1 MTATEVAEACRV
13 AHERLTALPPAFHY
27 HDVTHTF
34 RVVLP
39 AARRYA
45 RAERLD
51 EREQGLAVVAAA
63 MHDVGFVETY
73 QGHEAAGAR
82 LAERTLGEMG
92 VDPEE
97 IAAVTGMILAT
108 RLPQRPHNAL
118 ERIVADA
125 DLDVLGR
132 TDFLQLNG
140 LLREELALRGQALS
154 DAEWFGRQVEF
165 LLQHRYFTDSARR
178 ARGAR
183 KAVNLARL
191 EQLLRRAMLS

>member
-1 MTATEVAEACRV
+1 MTAAAVARACRM
-13 AHERLTALPPAFHY
+13 AHDSLATLPDAFRY

-45 RAERLD
+45 RA
-51 EREQGLAVVAAA
+51 QGLDARHKGLVVVAAA

-82 LAERTLGEMG
+82 IAERTLGALE
-92 VDPEE
+92 VDLEE
-97 IAAVTGMILAT
+97 IGAITGMILAT
-108 RLPQRPHNAL
+108 RLPQRPHTAL

-132 TDFLQLNG
+132 TDFLELNDR
-140 LLREELALRGQALS
+140 LREELALRGQAVS
-154 DAEWFGRQVEF
+154 DAEWFGSQVEF
-165 LLQHRYFTDSARR
+165 LRQHRYFTDGARR

-191 EQLLRRAMLS
+191 EQLLRRASLS

>member
-1 MTATEVAEACRV
+1 MTAAEVAEASRI
-13 AHERLTALPPAFHY
+13 AHDRLATLTEAFRY
-27 HDVTHTF
+27 HDIAHTF

-45 RAERLD
+45 RAERID
-51 EREQGLAVVAAA
+51 ARDQGLVVVAAA

-73 QGHEAAGAR
+73 EGHEAAGAR
-82 LAERTLGEMG
+82 IAERTLAALK
-92 VDPEE
+92 VDPAE

-108 RLPQRPHNAL
+108 RLPQRPHTAL

-132 TDFLQLNG
+132 TDFLELNG
-140 LLREELALRGQALS
+140 RLREELALRGQVAS

-191 EQLLRRAMLS
+191 EQLLRRAKLS